1 MIRYLLRKS
10 LSWLVMVFLA
20 TNLTYF
26 LANWFLDPEAN
37 YQERRPPIPP
47 EQIQQMLEPYNL
59 SQNEPLL
66 SRWWDWL
73 TGILL
78 HWDWGLSP
86 VGQSVNHQVSVRI
99 GTSAQ
104 LLLGATIL
112 AALIGVAVGVYT
124 ASRQYKLADRIWQ
137 GVSIILLN
145 THVIVAS
152 LVIVLLAVQIN
163 KAAGTRIFY
172 VTGASSPGV
181 TGFFPILVDRL
192 QHLILPT
199 IVLILI
205 NYPSYHMMQRTLLLD
220 NISADYVRTA
230 RSKGLT
236 RQQAIR
242 KHALRTSIIPV
253 ATSMAFS
260 IAGIFTGAV
269 LTETIFGWEGM
280 GRYFTTTIAKN
291 DVHGVVAVA
300 AFGAAM
306 TAVGAL
312 LSDFLLVF
320 IDPRVRVS

>member
-1 MIRYLLRKS
+1 MIRYLLRKG

-59 SQNEPLL
+59 SQNEPLM

-73 TGILL
+73 TGVLL
-78 HWDWGLSP
+78 HWDWGQSP
-86 VGQSVNHQVSVRI
+86 VGQSVNYQVGVRI

-104 LLLGATIL
+104 LLLGATVL
-112 AALIGVAVGVYT
+112 AAVIGIAVGVYT

-137 GVSIILLN
+137 GLSIILLN

-152 LVIVLLAVQIN
+152 LVIVLIAVQIN

-181 TGFFPILVDRL
+181 SGFFPVLVDRL

-199 IVLILI
+199 IVLTMI